1 MVSGSLPIRC
11 LTVTSTGHV
20 PRTCYTKP
28 VEGEVRGCLTSILLL
43 CSPSIRTILC
53 LYIQIY
59 THWLRLRLFHQR
71 LFRHALASDTASIA
85 LFLYLFSFSPF
96 NKVTHLLTLTL
107 TIENQIFTNPNPN
120 PNPNGVTLTYLNG
133 TQTIF

>member
-1 MVSGSLPIRC
+1 M
-11 LTVTSTGHV
+11 
-20 PRTCYTKP
+20 
-28 VEGEVRGCLTSILLL
+28 RGCLTSILLL

-59 THWLRLRLFHQR
+59 THWLRLKLFQQR

-96 NKVTHLLTLTL
+96 NKVTHLLTLALQSHLPVCTAL
-107 TIENQIFTNPNPN
+107 APSHGFNHVN
-120 PNPNGVTLTYLNG
+120 VY
-133 TQTIF
+133 